1 MTDSSEDL
9 ILKQHHEMIVM
20 KPVGSH
26 KVTLIGRRLYSAL
39 LATAQLELNGN
50 EPLATH
56 TFESPLKTLLKSSV
70 SQGEERTVA
79 KRYFR
84 EMQDLKVTWESTAPG
99 DGVKWVG
106 IQMLS
111 QAKIFVRAGQTWV
124 SWAFPP
130 DIMQMI
136 LKPDRYAV
144 WNLRVSSQL
153 GTYSALAL
161 YEICARY
168 RDNPSGVTSR
178 KPPEW
183 WIDALS
189 NTAPVDGKRREWR
202 KFKVEKVND
211 AVAEINADTDLEIE
225 LLEHKAGRAVVEIQF
240 AVRRKRMAALTAP
253 KPVNADLVAQA
264 ERLGIAES
272 RAESLITRFGEDA
285 FALKLEDLR
294 KRLFDKSKKPID
306 SPYAYL
312 KVLLSNREMGEG
324 RPVEA
329 GIADKGKSS
338 QSLPDQSNSA
348 PPLAVA
354 TAVSTDAFKLIMQE
368 INDLPEAERRQWL
381 DKAVQELKD
390 KNLYT
395 AIVHK
400 RAQEGRVS
408 NGVLG
413 GKVISL
419 YAQATYGPNWINLKD
434 LIRL

>member
-1 MTDSSEDL
+1 
-9 ILKQHHEMIVM
+9 
-20 KPVGSH
+20 
-26 KVTLIGRRLYSAL
+26 
-39 LATAQLELNGN
+39 
-50 EPLATH
+50 
-56 TFESPLKTLLKSSV
+56 
-70 SQGEERTVA
+70 
-79 KRYFR
+79 
-84 EMQDLKVTWESTAPG
+84 
-99 DGVKWVG
+99 
-106 IQMLS
+106 
-111 QAKIFVRAGQTWV
+111 
-124 SWAFPP
+124 
-130 DIMQMI
+130 
-136 LKPDRYAV
+136 
-144 WNLRVSSQL
+144 
-153 GTYSALAL
+153 
-161 YEICARY
+161 
-168 RDNPSGVTSR
+168 
-178 KPPEW
+178 
-183 WIDALS
+183 
-189 NTAPVDGKRREWR
+189 VDGKRREWR
-202 KFKVEKVND
+202 KFKVEKIND

-225 LLEHKAGRAVVEIQF
+225 LIEHKAGRAVVEIQF

-329 GIADKGKSS
+329 GMADKGKSG
-338 QSLPDQSNSA
+338 QSLPDQSNAA
-348 PPLAVA
+348 PPVAVSVG

-381 DKAVQELKD
+381 DKAVQELKE

-434 LIRL
+434 LVRL